1 MRLHCTVLALL
12 ATVALAL
19 PAAAQSSNEAASFR
33 VFLRGSAIGGEDV
46 VVRRTPEGV
55 TITSSGRL
63 AAPLDLVMRQ
73 CVIRYDVRWRP
84 LELSVD
90 AMARGA
96 ALSIKTS
103 FADGRA
109 ESEVTQ
115 AGAPTRKTDV
125 VSADPVVL
133 PNVCFSAYE
142 ALALRLGEIADGGSI
157 RAYVAPQA
165 EIAVTRVARTDQKV
179 ETARRVID
187 VRSYA
192 LAFQNPG
199 GALDATVWTDESGRL
214 LKLEIPAQSLIVVR
228 EDLASVA
235 TRALVIS
242 RDGDLSVRI
251 PGNGFNL
258 AGTLSQPSGTPPAES
273 RGRFPAVVLVGGSGP
288 TDRDETVA
296 GLPIF
301 GLLAGPL
308 ADAGYYVLRY
318 DKRGVGQSG
327 GRGETATLQD
337 FAEDVRGAVKF
348 LRERRDVDP
357 KRIVLFGHSE
367 GGLVALLAASR
378 DDDIAGVVLAAV
390 PSGTGAE
397 LVLEQQAYLLGRMNL
412 SDAERASRID
422 LQKRIQAA
430 VLGGGPWDDVPEP
443 LRRQA
448 ETPWFESFLRF
459 SPAPLMSRVKQP
471 LLILQGSLDRQVP
484 QHHGEKLAELA
495 KARKRGGD
503 AVSYFVLDGVNH
515 LLVQAK
521 TGDVDEYGSLAGRGL
536 DPRVAQNTVDWMGT
550 LAKK

>member
-214 LKLEIPAQSLIVVR
+214 LKLEIPSQSLIVVR

-242 RDGDLSVRI
+242 REGDLSVRI

-357 KRIVLFGHSE
+357 KRVVLFGHSE

>member
-12 ATVALAL
+12 AIVALGV
-19 PAAAQSSNEAASFR
+19 PAAAQSSDEAASFR

-46 VVRRTPEGV
+46 TVRQTPEGV
-55 TITSSGRL
+55 TITASGRL
-63 AAPLDLVMRQ
+63 SAPLDLVMRQ
-73 CVIRYDVRWRP
+73 CVVRYDSQWRP
-84 LELSVD
+84 VELAVD

-96 ALSIKTS
+96 ALTIKTT
-103 FADGRA
+103 FAGGRA

-125 VSADPVVL
+125 VSTDAVVL

-142 ALALRLGEIADGGSI
+142 ALALRMSGIADGAAI

-165 EIAVTRVARTDQKV
+165 EIAVTRVSRSDQKV

-192 LAFQNPG
+192 LRFQNPG
-199 GALDATVWTDESGRL
+199 MPLDATLWTDESGRL
-214 LKLEIPAQSLIVVR
+214 LKLEIATQSLIVVR

-235 TRALVIS
+235 TRALVVS
-242 RDGDLSVRI
+242 REGDLSVRI

-258 AGTLSQPSGTPPAES
+258 AGTLSQPSGIPPPES
-273 RGRFPAVVLVGGSGP
+273 RGRFPAVLLVGGSGP

-301 GLLAGPL
+301 GLLASPL

-327 GRGETATLQD
+327 GRGETATIQD
-337 FAEDVRGAVKF
+337 YAEDVGAAIRF
-348 LRERRDVDP
+348 LRDRKDVDA

-378 DDDIAGVVLAAV
+378 DDDIAGVVLAGV
-390 PSGTGAE
+390 PSGSGAE
-397 LVLEQQAYLLGRMNL
+397 LVLEQQAYMLGRMNL
-412 SDAERASRID
+412 PEAERASRIE

-430 VLGGGPWDDVPEP
+430 VLGEGTWDDIPEP
-443 LRRQA
+443 LKRQA

-484 QHHGEKLAELA
+484 PHHGEKLAEMA

-503 AVSYFVLDGVNH
+503 AVTYFVLDGVNH
-515 LLVQAK
+515 LLVPAT
-521 TGDVDEYGSLAGRGL
+521 TGEVDEYGSLAGRGL
-536 DPRVAQNTVDWMGT
+536 DPRVAQNTIDW
-550 LAKK
+550 LAQLPKK

>member
-390 PSGTGAE
+390 PSSTGAE

>member
-12 ATVALAL
+12 ATVTFGA

-46 VVRRTPEGV
+46 TVRQTAEGV
-55 TITSSGRL
+55 TITASGRL

-73 CVIRYDVRWRP
+73 CVVRYDAGWRP
-84 LELSVD
+84 VDLSVD
-90 AMARGA
+90 AIARGA
-96 ALSIKTS
+96 ALTIKTS
-103 FADGRA
+103 FAEGRA

-142 ALALRLGEIADGGSI
+142 ALALRMSGVADGGAI

-165 EIAVTRVARTDQKV
+165 EIAVTRVSRTDQKV
-179 ETARRVID
+179 ETARRVLD
-187 VRSYA
+187 VRAYA
-192 LAFQNPG
+192 LRFENPG
-199 GALDATVWTDESGRL
+199 MPLDATLWTDESGRL
-214 LKLEIPAQSLIVVR
+214 LKLEIATQSLIVVR

-235 TRALVIS
+235 TRALVVS

-273 RGRFPAVVLVGGSGP
+273 RGRFPAVLLVGGSGP

-301 GLLAGPL
+301 GLLASPL

-337 FAEDVRGAVKF
+337 YAEDVRAAIKF
-348 LRERRDVDP
+348 LRDRKDVDP

-367 GGLVALLAASR
+367 GGLVSLLAASR

-397 LVLEQQAYLLGRMNL
+397 LVLEQQAYLLGKMNL
-412 SDAERASRID
+412 PEPERASRIE

-430 VLGGGPWDDVPEP
+430 VLGEGPWDDIPEP
-443 LRRQA
+443 LKRQA

-471 LLILQGSLDRQVP
+471 LLILQGGLDRQVP
-484 QHHGEKLAELA
+484 PHHGEKLAEMA

-503 AVSYFVLDGVNH
+503 AVTYFVLDGVNH
-515 LLVQAK
+515 LLVPAK
-521 TGDVDEYGSLAGRGL
+521 TGEVDEYGSLAGRGL
-536 DPRVAQNTVDWMGT
+536 DPRVAQNTIDWMAT
-550 LAKK
+550 LPKR

>member
-12 ATVALAL
+12 ATVASGV

-46 VVRRTPEGV
+46 AVRQTPEGV
-55 TITSSGRL
+55 TITASGRL

-73 CVIRYDVRWRP
+73 CVVRYDAGWRP
-84 LELSVD
+84 VDLSVD
-90 AMARGA
+90 AIARGA
-96 ALSIKTS
+96 ALTIKTT
-103 FADGRA
+103 FAEGRA

-142 ALALRLGEIADGGSI
+142 ALALRLGGVADGAAI

-165 EIAVTRVARTDQKV
+165 EIAVTRVSRSDQKV
-179 ETARRVID
+179 ETARRVLD

-192 LAFQNPG
+192 LRFENPG
-199 GALDATVWTDESGRL
+199 MPLDATLWTDESGRL
-214 LKLEIPAQSLIVVR
+214 LKLEIAAQSLIVVR

-235 TRALVIS
+235 TRALVVS

-258 AGTLSQPSGTPPAES
+258 AGTLSQPSGSPPAES
-273 RGRFPAVVLVGGSGP
+273 RGRFPAVLLVGGSGP

-301 GLLAGPL
+301 GLLASPL

-327 GRGETATLQD
+327 GRGETATIQD
-337 FAEDVRGAVKF
+337 YAEDVRAAVRF
-348 LRERRDVDP
+348 LRDRKDVDP

-367 GGLVALLAASR
+367 GGLVSLLAASR
-378 DDDIAGVVLAAV
+378 DDDIAGVVLAGV

-397 LVLEQQAYLLGRMNL
+397 LVLEQQAYLLGKMNL
-412 SDAERASRID
+412 PEPERASRIE

-430 VLGGGPWDDVPEP
+430 VLGEGTWDDIPEP
-443 LRRQA
+443 LKRQA

-471 LLILQGSLDRQVP
+471 LLILQGALDRQVP
-484 QHHGEKLAELA
+484 QHHGEKLAEMA
-495 KARKRGGD
+495 KARRRGGD
-503 AVSYFVLDGVNH
+503 AVTYFVLDGVNH
-515 LLVQAK
+515 LLVPAK
-521 TGDVDEYGSLAGRGL
+521 TGEVDEYGSLAGRGL
-536 DPRVAQNTVDWMGT
+536 DPRVAQNTIEWMAA
-550 LAKK
+550 LPKK

>member
-214 LKLEIPAQSLIVVR
+214 LKLEIPSQSLIVVR

-242 RDGDLSVRI
+242 REGDLSVRI

>member
-214 LKLEIPAQSLIVVR
+214 LKLEIPSQSLIVVR

-242 RDGDLSVRI
+242 REGDLSVRI

-390 PSGTGAE
+390 PSSTGAE

>member
-12 ATVALAL
+12 AIVALGV
-19 PAAAQSSNEAASFR
+19 PAAAQSSDEAASFR

-46 VVRRTPEGV
+46 TVRQTPDGV
-55 TITSSGRL
+55 TITASGRL
-63 AAPLDLVMRQ
+63 SAPLDLVMRQ
-73 CVIRYDVRWRP
+73 CVVRYDSQWRP
-84 LELSVD
+84 VEVAVD

-96 ALSIKTS
+96 ALTIKTT
-103 FADGRA
+103 FAGGRA

-125 VSADPVVL
+125 VSTDAVVL

-142 ALALRLGEIADGGSI
+142 ALALRMSGIADGAAI

-165 EIAVTRVARTDQKV
+165 EIAVTRVSRSDQKV

-192 LAFQNPG
+192 LRFQNPG
-199 GALDATVWTDESGRL
+199 MPLDATLWTDESGRL
-214 LKLEIPAQSLIVVR
+214 LKLEIATQSLIVVR

-235 TRALVIS
+235 TRALVVS
-242 RDGDLSVRI
+242 REGDLSVRI

-258 AGTLSQPSGTPPAES
+258 AGTLSQPSGIPPPES
-273 RGRFPAVVLVGGSGP
+273 RGRFPAVLLVGGSGP

-301 GLLAGPL
+301 GLLASPL

-327 GRGETATLQD
+327 GRGETATIQD
-337 FAEDVRGAVKF
+337 YAEDVRAAIRF
-348 LRERRDVDP
+348 LRDRKDVDA

-378 DDDIAGVVLAAV
+378 DDDIAGVVLAGV
-390 PSGTGAE
+390 PSGSGAE
-397 LVLEQQAYLLGRMNL
+397 LVLEQQAYMLGRMNL
-412 SDAERASRID
+412 PEAERASRIE

-430 VLGGGPWDDVPEP
+430 VLGEGTWDDIPEP
-443 LRRQA
+443 LKRQA

-484 QHHGEKLAELA
+484 PHHGEKLAEMA

-503 AVSYFVLDGVNH
+503 AVTYFVLDGVNH
-515 LLVQAK
+515 LLVPAT
-521 TGDVDEYGSLAGRGL
+521 TGEVDEYGSLAGRGL
-536 DPRVAQNTVDWMGT
+536 DPRVAQNTIEWMGT
-550 LAKK
+550 LPRK

>member
-214 LKLEIPAQSLIVVR
+214 LKLEIPSQSLIVVR

-242 RDGDLSVRI
+242 REGDLSVRI

-273 RGRFPAVVLVGGSGP
+273 RGRFPAVLLVGGSGP
-288 TDRDETVA
+288 TDRDETVT

>member
-12 ATVALAL
+12 AIVALGV
-19 PAAAQSSNEAASFR
+19 PAAAQSSDEAASFR

-46 VVRRTPEGV
+46 TVRQTPDGV
-55 TITSSGRL
+55 TITASGRL
-63 AAPLDLVMRQ
+63 SAPLDLVMRQ
-73 CVIRYDVRWRP
+73 CVVRYDSQWRP
-84 LELSVD
+84 VELAVD

-96 ALSIKTS
+96 ALTIKTT
-103 FADGRA
+103 FAGGRA

-125 VSADPVVL
+125 VSTDAVVL

-142 ALALRLGEIADGGSI
+142 ALALRMSGIADGAAI

-165 EIAVTRVARTDQKV
+165 EIAVTRVSRSDQKV

-192 LAFQNPG
+192 LRFQNPG
-199 GALDATVWTDESGRL
+199 MPLDATLWTDESGRL
-214 LKLEIPAQSLIVVR
+214 LKLEIATQSLIVVR

-235 TRALVIS
+235 TRALVVS
-242 RDGDLSVRI
+242 REGDLSVRI

-258 AGTLSQPSGTPPAES
+258 AGTLSQPSGIPPPES
-273 RGRFPAVVLVGGSGP
+273 RGRFPAVLLVGGSGP

-301 GLLAGPL
+301 GLLASPL

-327 GRGETATLQD
+327 GRGETATIQD
-337 FAEDVRGAVKF
+337 YAEDVRAAIRF
-348 LRERRDVDP
+348 LRDRKDVDA

-378 DDDIAGVVLAAV
+378 DDDIAGVVLTGV
-390 PSGTGAE
+390 PSGSGAE
-397 LVLEQQAYLLGRMNL
+397 LVLEQQAYMLGRMNL
-412 SDAERASRID
+412 PEAERASRIE

-430 VLGGGPWDDVPEP
+430 VLGEGTWDDIPEP
-443 LRRQA
+443 LKRQA

-459 SPAPLMSRVKQP
+459 SPAPVMSRVKQP

-484 QHHGEKLAELA
+484 PHHGEKLAEMA

-503 AVSYFVLDGVNH
+503 AVTYFVLDGVNH
-515 LLVQAK
+515 LLVPAT
-521 TGDVDEYGSLAGRGL
+521 TGEVDEYGSLAGRGL
-536 DPRVAQNTVDWMGT
+536 DPRVAQNTIEWMGT
-550 LAKK
+550 LPRK